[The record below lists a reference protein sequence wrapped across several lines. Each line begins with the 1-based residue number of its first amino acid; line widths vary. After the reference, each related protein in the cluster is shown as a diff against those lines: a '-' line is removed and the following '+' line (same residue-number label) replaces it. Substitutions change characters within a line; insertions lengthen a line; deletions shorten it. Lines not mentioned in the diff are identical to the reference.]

1 MALVASPYDNWFM
14 KSHNFGRHIAANGVQ
29 IHENGMGHMQQSFL
43 GHILPL
49 HNVLEPNILT
59 FP

>member
-1 MALVASPYDNWFM
+1 M
-14 KSHNFGRHIAANGVQ
+14 AANGVQ
-29 IHENGMGHMQQSFL
+29 IHENGMGHMQQSSL

>member
-1 MALVASPYDNWFM
+1 M
-14 KSHNFGRHIAANGVQ
+14 AANGVQ

-49 HNVLEPNILT
+49 HNVLKPNILT